1 MNQGKIRNL
10 RVVADFNDD
19 MQNVQGVITQY
30 NEGNIEDCM
39 VTGMIS
45 GYMGGNGAV
54 VYPEF
59 GGIAG
64 ENALAGSIFGCTS
77 KLNVNL
83 TMAPMKSWV
92 GGIAG
97 LNIGTI
103 SKCVSTGTI
112 RVTLTNGNEYPV
124 YVGGIAGEI
133 QKFGGMGGV
142 LKDCLHAGKITV
154 AAANSR
160 EGQ

>member
-10 RVVADFNDD
+10 RVVADFDDD

-39 VTGMIS
+39 VTGIIS

-64 ENALAGSIFGCTS
+64 ENALAGIIFGCTS
-77 KLNVNL
+77 
-83 TMAPMKSWV
+83 
-92 GGIAG
+92 
-97 LNIGTI
+97 
-103 SKCVSTGTI
+103 
-112 RVTLTNGNEYPV
+112 
-124 YVGGIAGEI
+124 
-133 QKFGGMGGV
+133 
-142 LKDCLHAGKITV
+142 
-154 AAANSR
+154 
-160 EGQ
+160 

>member
-1 MNQGKIRNL
+1 
-10 RVVADFNDD
+10 

-39 VTGMIS
+39 VTGTIS

-64 ENALAGSIFGCTS
+64 ENALAGIIFGCTS

-112 RVTLTNGNEYPV
+112 SVTQTNGNEYPV
-124 YVGGIAGEI
+124 YVGGIAE
-133 QKFGGMGGV
+133 K
-142 LKDCLHAGKITV
+142 
-154 AAANSR
+154 SR
-160 EGQ
+160 SLGAWAVCSKNAFMQEKSQ